1 MRLRIEYTSL
11 QESRIPLAKPCATQS
26 PSVADPLAAAGSHVA
41 HPDDVAAH
49 GLASGTHHV

>member
-11 QESRIPLAKPCATQS
+11 QEIRIPLAKPCATQN

-41 HPDDVAAH
+41 YPDDVAAH
-49 GLASGTHHV
+49 GLASDIHHG

>member
-11 QESRIPLAKPCATQS
+11 QESQIPRAKPCATQS

-41 HPDDVAAH
+41 YPDDVAAH

>member
-11 QESRIPLAKPCATQS
+11 QEIRIPLAKPRATQN

-41 HPDDVAAH
+41 YPDDVAAH
-49 GLASGTHHV
+49 GLASGTHHG